1 MVANAEIAER
11 KTVILLLVIA
21 KMAAMK
27 KVLSPNSE
35 TRMTLN
41 ASTNPCKN
49 PWCSVPLLNPIK
61 NERGE

>member
-1 MVANAEIAER
+1 MKVVTTNPNKADKTVMVANAEIAER

-35 TRMTLN
+35 TRTTLK

-49 PWCSVPLLNPIK
+49 P
-61 NERGE
+61 

>member
-1 MVANAEIAER
+1 MKVVTTNPNKADKTVMVANAEIAER

-35 TRMTLN
+35 TRITLN

-49 PWCSVPLLNPIK
+49 P
-61 NERGE
+61 